1 MPTRKEMKKRSKH
14 ALKRHYF
21 IYLAA
26 CLIAAFLGAEFTGT
40 LRSVRSIRPGTETES
55 VSGVAASGAGIKKGI
70 YDVYTD
76 IVTGDTE
83 AGKTRSEAIKEAAV
97 QKAENGNPALGRTRG
112 VFAQIVNNITSGTFL
127 VTLASAIFN
136 ITGSKNFVT
145 AVFLLGSMLLSF
157 SLWFLLTNMYR
168 AVSRRIFLEGRTYEK
183 VSIQRFLYFYR
194 VKKWIHVSWVMFVR
208 VIWEMLWWLT
218 IAGGVIKHYSYYM
231 VPYIIAE
238 NPTLSAREA
247 VTLSRQMMKGHK
259 WECFVNGLSFLGW
272 NLLGIVTFGLLP
284 LFFTNLYESA
294 FYSEYYAVLRHE
306 ARKNRIEGFE
316 KFNDTYLFE
325 PAPERVLRK
334 AYADVY
340 EVNREKIQELQLH
353 GFRGFLA
360 RWFGVV
366 LTESGEERACEKQ
379 EAKRLQYTVY
389 KSAAEG
395 LSYPGR
401 LHPIPEREK
410 RRKAETI
417 LYTRFYSVWSVILLF
432 FTFSFIGWL
441 WEVSL
446 HLISDGEFVNRG
458 VLHGPWLPIYGTGG
472 VLILLLLNRLRKKPV
487 AEFFGAVVLCGIV
500 EYFTAWA
507 LELTHNGMKWWDYSG
522 YFLNLHGRIC
532 AEGLLMFGLGGIA
545 IVYVAAPM
553 LDNLFRQIPKK
564 AVILLCV
571 VLAGIFVT
579 DTVYSK
585 FNPNTGKGI
594 TSAAAA
600 KEDSS
605 V

>member
-1 MPTRKEMKKRSKH
+1 MPTRKEMKKRSKRV
-14 ALKRHYF
+14 LKRHYF

-40 LRSVRSIRPGTETES
+40 LRSVRAIRPGTEETTGMAT
-55 VSGVAASGAGIKKGI
+55 SGTGIKKGI

-76 IVTGDTE
+76 IVEGDTE
-83 AGKTRSEAIKEAAV
+83 AGKTRSESIKEEAV

-112 VFAQIVNNITSGTFL
+112 VFARMVNNITSGTFL

-136 ITGSKNFVT
+136 ITGSESFVT
-145 AVFLLGSMLLSF
+145 MFFVLGGALLSF
-157 SLWFLLTNMYR
+157 ALWFFLTNMYR

-194 VKKWIHVSWVMFVR
+194 VKKWVHVSWVMFVR
-208 VIWEMLWWLT
+208 TVWEMLWWLT
-218 IAGGVIKHYSYYM
+218 IVGGVIKHYSYYM
-231 VPYIIAE
+231 VSYIIAE

-272 NLLGIVTFGLLP
+272 NLLGTVTFGLLP

-306 ARKNRIEGFE
+306 ARRNRIEGFE
-316 KFNDTYLFE
+316 KLNDTYLFE
-325 PAPERVLRK
+325 AAPERVLRK

-340 EVNREKIQELQLH
+340 EVNREKMPELHLH
-353 GFRGFLA
+353 GFKGFLA
-360 RWFGVV
+360 KWFGVV
-366 LTESGEERACEKQ
+366 LTESGEERAYEKQ
-379 EAKRLQYTVY
+379 EARKLQYTVY

-395 LSYPGR
+395 HSYPSR
-401 LHPIPEREK
+401 LHPIPEQEK

-417 LYTRFYSVWSVILLF
+417 MYTRFYSVWSVILLF

-446 HLISDGEFVNRG
+446 HLVSDGEFVNRG

-487 AEFFGAVVLCGIV
+487 AEFFGAVVLCGVV
-500 EYFTAWA
+500 EYFTALV
-507 LELTHNGMKWWDYSG
+507 LELTHDGMKWWDYSG

-532 AEGLLMFGLGGIA
+532 AEGLLVFGLGGIA
-545 IVYVAAPM
+545 IVYVAAPL
-553 LDNLFRQIPKK
+553 LDNLFRRIPKK
-564 AVILLCV
+564 VVIPLCA

-585 FNPNTGKGI
+585 FNPNTGKGVT
-594 TSAAAA
+594 TSAAA
-600 KEDSS
+600 ERDDFS